1 MACAFLLFGRPVAA
15 ADKVDVVYLRN
26 GDHLTCEIKK
36 LDRSLLTIST
46 DPLGNVSVF
55 WGEIATL
62 ASPRTFEI
70 QLASGD
76 YYYGSLGASPPGQLI
91 VVQDPGQPSTTLAMS
106 EVIGLTPLGT
116 SLWNRID
123 GSLDVG
129 FSFAQ
134 ADLETHYTLNSTAS
148 YRSANYL
155 LRATLGSQL
164 TTRQDAS
171 RISRNSLSLNGS
183 RSLGNRWYA
192 IAWGQLQQNQ
202 ELSLDFRGLAG
213 GGLGRDL
220 VHTTGRLWSLYSG
233 LAYTHE
239 RFSGEPPA
247 NSLEAAVG
255 GQLDFFTSRNDDF
268 KITNSALSYFNVSG
282 RGRVRV
288 ELQSAWRHEF
298 WKDFYWSL
306 NGFESFDGDPPANQ
320 KHNDFGVSLTLG
332 WKF

>member
-1 MACAFLLFGRPVAA
+1 MVAGALLLLGRPVAA
-15 ADKVDVVYLRN
+15 AGKVDVVYLRN
-26 GDHLTCEIKK
+26 GDRLTCEIKR
-36 LDRSLLTIST
+36 LDRSVLTIST
-46 DPLGNVSVF
+46 DPLGNASVF

-62 ASPRTFEI
+62 TSPRTFEI
-70 QLASGD
+70 QLASGE
-76 YYYGSLGASPPGQLI
+76 YYYGSLLASPPGQLI
-91 VVQDPGQPSTTLAMS
+91 VERSLGAPTTLAMS
-106 EVIGLTPLGT
+106 DVIGLTPIGT

-134 ADLETHYTLNSTAS
+134 ADLETHYTLNSTAT

-164 TTRQDAS
+164 TTREDAS
-171 RISRNSLSLNGS
+171 RISRNSLSVNGN

-213 GGLGRDL
+213 GGVGRDL

-233 LAYTHE
+233 VAYTHE
-239 RFSGEPPA
+239 KFSGESPDD
-247 NSLEAAVG
+247 SIEAAVG
-255 GQLDFFTSRNDDF
+255 GQLDVFTSRNDDF
-268 KITNSALSYFNVSG
+268 KITNSAASYFNVSG
-282 RGRVRV
+282 RKRVRV

-320 KHNDFGVSLTLG
+320 KHNDFGVSFTLG

>member
-1 MACAFLLFGRPVAA
+1 
-15 ADKVDVVYLRN
+15 VYLRN

-36 LDRSLLTIST
+36 LDRSVLTISS
-46 DPLGNVSVF
+46 DPLGSASVF

-62 ASPRTFEI
+62 TSPRTFDV

-76 YYYGSLGASPPGQLI
+76 HYYGSLLASPPGRLI
-91 VVQDPGQPSTTLAMS
+91 VAQSPGQPTTLAMS
-106 EVIGLTPLGT
+106 DVIELAPIGA
-116 SLWNRID
+116 SLWDRID
-123 GSLDVG
+123 GSLDAG

-134 ADLETHYTLNSTAS
+134 ADLETHYTLNSAAS
-148 YRSANYL
+148 YRSASYL
-155 LRATLGSQL
+155 LSATLASQL

-171 RISRNSLSLNGS
+171 RLSRNSLSLNGN

-192 IAWGQLQQNQ
+192 IAWGQLQQNE

-213 GGLGRDL
+213 GGLGRNL

-239 RFSGEPPA
+239 QFSGESPD

-255 GQLDFFTSRNDDF
+255 GQFEFFTPSSNDF
-268 KITNSALSYFNVSG
+268 KITNSAVSYFNVSG
-282 RGRVRV
+282 RKRVRIEV
-288 ELQSAWRHEF
+288 QSAWRHEF

-320 KHNDFGVSLTLG
+320 KHNDFGVSFTIG